1 MQRKKH
7 SAEFKAKIALEAAK
21 GLKTINE
28 IASEAEVHP
37 TQVTQWKKQLLDEIQ
52 TLFGTT
58 RGQKQKSEEDLA
70 AILYQ
75 QIGQLKVEL
84 DWMKKKSGIA
94 SR

>member
-28 IASEAEVHP
+28 IASEVEAHP
-37 TQVTQWKKQLLDEIQ
+37 TQMTIWKKQLIEEIP
-52 TLFGTT
+52 TIFATN
-58 RGQKQKSEEDLA
+58 RGQKQKKDEDLTA
-70 AILYQ
+70 MLYQ

-84 DWMKKKSGIA
+84 DWVKKQCFA
-94 SR
+94 

>member
-58 RGQKQKSEEDLA
+58 RRQKQKSEEELT

-75 QIGQLKVEL
+75 QIGQLKVDL